1 MEKFSLKWND
11 FQTSVTTSFKI
22 ARSEVDLCDITLV
35 SDDEVSIKA
44 HKFVLSSSSSFF
56 KQILLNNPHQHPLL
70 YLSGL
75 NSTNLNFILD
85 YIYQGE
91 VQLFQDQLDNFLNA
105 AQVLKIEGLLS
116 NDNDDNQNIEVPTSF
131 STKSKG
137 TFKAR
142 QNFQQVQN
150 MNDSIEPDYKQES
163 KMENVGVITTIDS
176 ADSDEIK
183 AKVREFLEKK
193 DGKYVCKVCY
203 KSSSDSGNLLRHIET
218 HIDGL
223 SYNCQHC
230 AKTFRSVNSLSKHKS
245 VYHKNIKL

>member
-11 FQTSVTTSFKI
+11 FQTSATTSFKI
-22 ARSEVDLCDITLV
+22 ARSEEDFCDVTLV

-56 KQILLNNPHQHPLL
+56 KHILLNNPHQHPLL
-70 YLSGL
+70 YLSGV
-75 NSTNLNFILD
+75 NSTYLNFALD

-91 VQLFQDQLDNFLNA
+91 VQLFQEELDPFLNA

-116 NDNDDNQNIEVPTSF
+116 NDNDDKYNMEAPTTF
-131 STKSKG
+131 STNS
-137 TFKAR
+137 R
-142 QNFQQVQN
+142 QIGIAKNTIQHGCN
-150 MNDSIEPDYKQES
+150 RNDIIEHGYKQES
-163 KMENVGVITTIDS
+163 KIENVGVVTTIDS
-176 ADSDEIK
+176 ADNDEIK

-193 DGKYVCKVCY
+193 DGKYVCKFCY